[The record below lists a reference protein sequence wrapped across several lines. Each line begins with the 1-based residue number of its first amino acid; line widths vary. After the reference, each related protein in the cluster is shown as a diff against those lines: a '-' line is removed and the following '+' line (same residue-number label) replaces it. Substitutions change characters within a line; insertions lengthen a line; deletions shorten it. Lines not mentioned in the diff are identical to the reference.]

1 MIKKRFKSVIN
12 IFLKN
17 TLRLLC
23 LALSFDLVAS
33 SSLNIEFKESS
44 VSSFSILKDS
54 FGNGRLT
61 GDELGKI
68 PKADIDLI
76 INPSGEVIPLKQGLI
91 ETNSK
96 YWDILF
102 EPGKWYVKDEKIS
115 IVLPFAL
122 IEKGQNCT
130 HQGLMIIEN
139 GIAGYQISSETCI
152 YFQFNSQ
159 GQIDIKIKSFN
170 LPNSDEILA
179 EHVSYVSNR
188 MPTKSVADLADMS
201 ELFDENIFSQDNF
214 INSEDMTNFGI
225 ILDGKHYTG
234 PCLTR
239 GAKFPDCNY
248 IPLPAY
254 SLAKSLIGGVALM
267 RLEKLHPGAKDMPVS
282 DLIPECSHWEGITL
296 YHLLNNTSGRFGR
309 AKARFDE
316 ENHIGAFFNLSTT
329 EERLT
334 HVCNRYEQK
343 SKPGVQWV
351 YHTTE
356 FWLLGQAIQRV
367 WEKKVGSKSDF
378 YIDLVIPLWK
388 ELKLSP
394 LIEKPHR
401 LEKIPL
407 TGWGLMLRKDD
418 IAKIGDDITSE
429 NSILKRYLD
438 EEMLNNAMQKN
449 SSNRGSVAGAK
460 SLRYK
465 NGFWAWNASDT
476 LACDEERWIPFMSGY
491 GGIQVVLLP
500 TNVVYYYFSDS
511 GVFRFA
517 EVVKNLNEHRSIC

>member
-12 IFLKN
+12 IFFKN

-188 MPTKSVADLADMS
+188 MSTKSVADLADMN

-214 INSEDMTNFGI
+214 INSEDH
-225 ILDGKHYTG
+225 D
-234 PCLTR
+234 
-239 GAKFPDCNY
+239 
-248 IPLPAY
+248 
-254 SLAKSLIGGVALM
+254 
-267 RLEKLHPGAKDMPVS
+267 
-282 DLIPECSHWEGITL
+282 
-296 YHLLNNTSGRFGR
+296 
-309 AKARFDE
+309 
-316 ENHIGAFFNLSTT
+316 
-329 EERLT
+329 
-334 HVCNRYEQK
+334 
-343 SKPGVQWV
+343 
-351 YHTTE
+351 
-356 FWLLGQAIQRV
+356 
-367 WEKKVGSKSDF
+367 
-378 YIDLVIPLWK
+378 
-388 ELKLSP
+388 
-394 LIEKPHR
+394 
-401 LEKIPL
+401 
-407 TGWGLMLRKDD
+407 
-418 IAKIGDDITSE
+418 
-429 NSILKRYLD
+429 
-438 EEMLNNAMQKN
+438 
-449 SSNRGSVAGAK
+449 
-460 SLRYK
+460 
-465 NGFWAWNASDT
+465 
-476 LACDEERWIPFMSGY
+476 
-491 GGIQVVLLP
+491 
-500 TNVVYYYFSDS
+500 
-511 GVFRFA
+511 
-517 EVVKNLNEHRSIC
+517 